1 MWGMSDTDRLLA
13 AADLFYDLADEM
25 KERLLEALRD
35 SGINTSLAERSKAMP
50 LWFTVNKRI
59 SEIED
64 IHARVVLEVLLEEY
78 RRYRRLADEQIDS
91 L

>member
-1 MWGMSDTDRLLA
+1 MTATRTQSLLV
-13 AADLFYDLADEM
+13 AADLFYELADDM
-25 KERLLEALRD
+25 KERILDALRD

-50 LWFTVNKRI
+50 FWFTVNERI